1 MLKRYQSTAGLW
13 LRALDILAL
22 VTAWLAVYPI
32 RFHLFHWF
40 TTKGVPEFESYFSLL
55 PLVLLIWV
63 SVFSATQVYDVS
75 GFLRRTEEVL
85 RMLRAHALSFVCFV
99 SATFLITE
107 FRYSRFVML
116 LFAVLSGVLLWLA
129 RLGVREWFKSQA
141 LSGKFRHKLVWIGD
155 SSQAQEVL
163 GWFKRYPEF
172 GIFPLREVMREDW
185 PKLATIVREEGIR
198 TVLVFASESGA
209 EEISS
214 ILKVAKSEPVDVLYV
229 PKVSELVNVGA
240 RVVDFRGVPVVE
252 VNSAPGSEVEH
263 FLKRAFDI
271 LLSSVGILILSPF
284 FILIAF
290 AVRLGSKGP
299 VLYSQERMGLDGQ
312 KFSIWKFRTMAV
324 DAESKTGAVWTTEN
338 DPRRTMMGSFLRST
352 SIDELPQ
359 LLNVLQGSMSLVGP
373 RPERPVFVEKFK
385 QEIPG
390 YMLRHKVRAGMT
402 GWAQVN
408 GWRGNTSLE
417 KRIEYDLYYIRN
429 WSLWLDIRILA
440 LTVIRG
446 FMNKNAY

>member
-1 MLKRYQSTAGLW
+1 MLKRYQGTAGLW
-13 LRALDILAL
+13 LRALDVLAL
-22 VTAWLAVYPI
+22 AIAWLVVYPI

-40 TTKGVPEFESYFSLL
+40 TSKGIPEFENYLTLL

-63 SVFSATQVYDVS
+63 AVFSATKVYEMS
-75 GFLRRTEEVL
+75 GYLRRTEEVL
-85 RMLRAHALSFVCFV
+85 RMLRSHAFAFVCFV

-116 LFAVLSGVLLWLA
+116 LFAVLSGVLLWLL
-129 RLGVREWFKSQA
+129 RLGVREWFKRQA
-141 LSGKFRHKLVWIGD
+141 LSGHFRHNLVWLGD
-155 SSQAQEVL
+155 SIQSEEVL
-163 GWFKRYPEF
+163 SWFRRYPEF
-172 GIFPLREVMREDW
+172 GIFPLRKIEHHDW
-185 PKLATIVREEGIR
+185 KNLSQIARAEEIR
-198 TVLVFASESGA
+198 AVLVFASDSGA

-214 ILKVAKSEPVDVLYV
+214 ILQLTRSEPVDVLYV

-240 RVVDFRGVPVVE
+240 SLVDFRGIPVVE

-263 FLKRAFDI
+263 FFKRVMDVVLSGLGLLFLTPLLI
-271 LLSSVGILILSPF
+271 LVGIAIRLS
-284 FILIAF
+284 
-290 AVRLGSKGP
+290 SKGP
-299 VLYSQERMGLDGQ
+299 VLYRQERMGLDGQ
-312 KFSIWKFRTMAV
+312 TFAIWKFRTMAA
-324 DAESKTGAVWTTEN
+324 DAESSTGAVWTTEN
-338 DPRRTMMGSFLRST
+338 DPRRTSLGSFLRST

-359 LLNVLQGSMSLVGP
+359 LINVFQGSMSLVGP

-402 GWAQVN
+402 GWAQIN

-429 WSLWLDIRILA
+429 WSLWLDFRILA